1 MSQRGLDDSDTLTKW
16 RNYEVV
22 MVVADME
29 ADKVA
34 DTVLILDWYGSWEWW
49 YEQND
54 VIIACEEFQQ
64 LGSSHRQTWLSPCQF
79 KLISI
84 ADLAVS

>member
-54 VIIACEEFQQ
+54 VR
-64 LGSSHRQTWLSPCQF
+64 GGDGH
-79 KLISI
+79 
-84 ADLAVS
+84 